1 MGMFLHLPLLRS
13 HFFHLK
19 AWELRMRLTLPESSR
34 NYGDNVY
41 VTVEWLAHLDDRRL
55 FLEAMGIVLPV
66 SPEERKMQI
75 GIGSEASRPR
85 SMPGERLFDQQYVAP
100 GRVNLIG
107 EHTDYTGGL
116 VLPMAIPFL
125 STASIAPNRQS
136 VYRFTSDQFPTTRCI
151 DCNDQL
157 NQVGDWSDYCVGV
170 FQQLRNAG
178 VDVAPFR
185 LHIAGNIPIGAGLSS
200 SASIE
205 VATMMALLAFAK
217 APMSIEEMAVLCR
230 RAENEFVGSPC
241 GIMDQFVILAA
252 REAHALLLRT
262 SNLRY
267 EHLSLASR
275 RLAETAIIVVNSMV
289 KHSIAAGDYGVRRRE
304 VEAGQAILKEHF
316 AQTVDLGHATLD
328 ELEACRVSMSP
339 ESHRRCHH
347 IISEN
352 DRVRDAKAAIL
363 ADDLEWLGDLM
374 TRSHASQRDD
384 FACSCEQ
391 IDFLVELALKQ
402 PGCFGARLTGGGF
415 GGCTVNLVAADRAE
429 AFVAAVK
436 RGYKDAFKIDAS
448 SYICE
453 AAAGALARNQLTH
466 LRA

>member
-1 MGMFLHLPLLRS
+1 
-13 HFFHLK
+13 
-19 AWELRMRLTLPESSR
+19 
-34 NYGDNVY
+34 
-41 VTVEWLAHLDDRRL
+41 
-55 FLEAMGIVLPV
+55 
-66 SPEERKMQI
+66 MQI
-75 GIGSEASRPR
+75 EIGSEGSRPR
-85 SMPGERLFDQQYVAP
+85 SMPGERVFDQKYVAP

-125 STASIAPNRQS
+125 SAASIAPSCQS
-136 VYRFTSDQFPTTRCI
+136 VYEFTSDQFPTRRCI
-151 DCNDQL
+151 DRKDEVNRI
-157 NQVGDWSDYCVGV
+157 GDWSDYCVGV
-170 FQQLRNAG
+170 FQQLRNAD
-178 VDVAPFR
+178 VDVAPCR

-205 VATMMALLAFAK
+205 VATMMALLAFAR
-217 APMSIEEMAVLCR
+217 ATMSIEEMAILCR

-252 REAHALLLRT
+252 HEAHALLLQT
-262 SNLRY
+262 GNLRY
-267 EHLSLASR
+267 EHLSLASKH
-275 RLAETAIIVVNSMV
+275 LAETAIIVVNSMV

-316 AQTVDLGHATLD
+316 PQSADLGHASLD
-328 ELEACRVSMSP
+328 QLEACRVSMSP

-352 DRVRDAKAAIL
+352 DRVRLAKAAIL
-363 ADDLEWLGDLM
+363 ADDPEWLGDLM

-384 FACSCEQ
+384 FACSCDE

-415 GGCTVNLVAADRAE
+415 GGCTVNLVSADHSE
-429 AFVAAVK
+429 AFVAAVR
-436 RGYKDAFKIDAS
+436 RGYNDAFKIDAA

-453 AAAGALARNQLTH
+453 AAAGAMERNQVMH
-466 LRA
+466 LGA